1 MYYPIFQSIVNTL
14 DQSLK
19 RRNINVTKFKRW
31 NEQKINATGLEIQID
46 LSQTTRFLDSLTI
59 HFDWDKFREAS
70 LARSMKGMNKHPFLK
85 TKNLILHSTEPTID
99 VEMTWHF
106 KVDECQPAETNGEI
120 NHRVDQAAKWMEKA
134 SYDISTLLAND
145 DIITRWHLEMDGDK
159 DGRYLTTIDLNS
171 YFQFTFAG
179 LNSLSEVHR
188 FTQKKLLYL
197 LYRAKRIIQI
207 VDTSV
212 NVQAA

>member
-14 DQSLK
+14 EQSLK
-19 RRNINVTKFKRW
+19 KRNINITKFKRW

-46 LSQTTRFLDSLTI
+46 LSKTTRYLDSLTI
-59 HFDWDKFREAS
+59 HFDWDRFREAS
-70 LARSMKGMNKHPFLK
+70 LARSMSGMKKHPYLK
-85 TKNLILHSTEPTID
+85 AKNLILHSTEPTID

-106 KVDECQPAETNGEI
+106 TVEECQPSKSNGEL
-120 NHRVDQAAKWMEKA
+120 NHRVDAAAKWMEKA
-134 SYDISTLLAND
+134 SYDISTLLAKD

-171 YFQFTFAG
+171 YFQFTLAG
-179 LNSLSEVHR
+179 LNNLSEVHQ

-197 LYRAKRIIQI
+197 LYRAKRIIHI

-212 NVQAA
+212 SVKAA

>member
-106 KVDECQPAETNGEI
+106 KVDACQPAESNGEI

-212 NVQAA
+212 NIQAA

>member
-106 KVDECQPAETNGEI
+106 KVDECQPAESNGVI